1 MPPRPRRSSSPPPR
15 RSSGPPR
22 REGAGPKSWGGVAR
36 RGAGNVR
43 DGGPPQ
49 KASKAWR
56 EAAGLSDEARPA
68 WEPEQWVEEK
78 PQKAGGARPKDVRQ
92 EAGKAVSRGAKT
104 RRQDDRKGTAQARS
118 GPQKP
123 AKAAAAGKRAG
134 NRQRLADAAR
144 AYEDEHYRDAR
155 RMLAPLVERE
165 PESAAAR
172 ELYGLTLYRLGKWKE
187 AIVELKAFERLTGSL
202 EQHPVLADCYRAL
215 KRWPKVEELW
225 DQLRQASPGAD
236 LVNEGRIVAAGALA
250 DRGNLKG
257 AIALLEKAPDTKRP
271 KARHLRLWD
280 ALADLRERAGDVPG
294 ARELFE
300 RIVRSDPTLTDAP
313 ERLSSLG
320 R

>member
-1 MPPRPRRSSSPPPR
+1 
-15 RSSGPPR
+15 
-22 REGAGPKSWGGVAR
+22 
-36 RGAGNVR
+36 
-43 DGGPPQ
+43 
-49 KASKAWR
+49 
-56 EAAGLSDEARPA
+56 
-68 WEPEQWVEEK
+68 
-78 PQKAGGARPKDVRQ
+78 
-92 EAGKAVSRGAKT
+92 
-104 RRQDDRKGTAQARS
+104 
-118 GPQKP
+118 
-123 AKAAAAGKRAG
+123 
-134 NRQRLADAAR
+134 
-144 AYEDEHYRDAR
+144 
-155 RMLAPLVERE
+155 MLAPLVERD

-187 AIVELKAFERLTGSL
+187 AIVELKAFERLTGTL

-225 DQLRQASPGAD
+225 DELRHASPGAD

-271 KARHLRLWD
+271 KARHLRLWY

-300 RIVRSDPTLTDAP
+300 RVVQNDPTLTDAP

-320 R
+320 H

>member
-15 RSSGPPR
+15 RSSSPPR

-49 KASKAWR
+49 TASKAWR
-56 EAAGLSDEARPA
+56 DAAGLSDQAPPA
-68 WEPEQWVEEK
+68 WEPEQWVEDK
-78 PQKAGGARPKDVRQ
+78 PERAAAGRPKGVRQ
-92 EAGKAVSRGAKT
+92 EAGKAVSRGAKG
-104 RRQDDRKGTAQARS
+104 RRQDDRKRPQQA
-118 GPQKP
+118 GAAPQKV
-123 AKAAAAGKRAG
+123 AKAVAGGKRAG
-134 NRQRLADAAR
+134 SRQRLADAAR
-144 AYEDEHYRDAR
+144 AYEEEHYRDAR
-155 RMLAPLVERE
+155 RMLAPLVERD

-187 AIVELKAFERLTGSL
+187 AIVELKAFERLTGTL

-225 DQLRQASPGAD
+225 DELRHASPGAD

-271 KARHLRLWD
+271 KARHLRLWY

-300 RIVRSDPTLTDAP
+300 RVVQNDPTLTDAP

-320 R
+320 H

>member
-15 RSSGPPR
+15 RSSAPPR

-49 KASKAWR
+49 TASKAWR
-56 EAAGLSDEARPA
+56 DAAGLSDEARAP
-68 WEPEQWVEEK
+68 WKPEQWVEEK
-78 PQKAGGARPKDVRQ
+78 PEKATGGARPKDVRQ
-92 EAGKAVSRGAKT
+92 EAGKAVSRGAKG
-104 RRQDDRKGTAQARS
+104 RRKDDRKRPTQAGT
-118 GPQKP
+118 GPQKS
-123 AKAAAAGKRAG
+123 KAAAGSTRAG

-155 RMLAPLVERE
+155 RMLAPLVERD
-165 PESAAAR
+165 PESATTR

-225 DQLRQASPGAD
+225 DELRQASPGAD

-250 DRGNLKG
+250 DRGNLRG

-271 KARHLRLWD
+271 KARHLRLWY

-294 ARELFE
+294 AREMFE
-300 RIVRSDPTLTDAP
+300 RIVRSDPALTDAP